1 MRSLTLVRKNLFRKK
16 LRFSLLFTSILI
28 AFFLYGMLI
37 SIKDVSSSGGDSVR
51 ADRLITINK
60 VNFTQPLPVSY
71 SSQIGAMDGVKVAT
85 HASWFGGYYREPR
98 NFLVTFAVDPAT
110 YLQVY
115 DEVIIT
121 PAARKQFL
129 ADRTALLVGKD
140 VATEYGWKVGQKIPI
155 FSNIFS
161 QKKGGSSWDFTVA
174 GIWTSNKKNFPAN
187 TVLINYDYFNE
198 TRSFST
204 DKINQVIFIT
214 KDPVLNAKIKA
225 AIDTRYVN
233 SVSATDTITEEQ
245 FAAAFLAQVG
255 NISFIITL
263 VVGVSFLTILI
274 IVGNTMVMAVRERTR
289 EIGIMK
295 TLGFSGRRIMA
306 MVLGESMFIALIG
319 GISGLLLANL
329 AITIL
334 AASGILSG
342 LSMNGIVWITGL
354 LWMILLG
361 LLTAAVPAYNAIKL
375 NIVTALGRN

>member
-16 LRFSLLFTSILI
+16 LRFGLLFTSILI

-37 SIKDVSSSGGDSVR
+37 SVKDVANSGGDSAR
-51 ADRLITINK
+51 ADRLVSINK
-60 VNFTQPLPVSY
+60 VNFTQPLPIAY
-71 SSQIGAMDGVKVAT
+71 AAQIGAMDGIKVAT
-85 HASWFGGYYREPR
+85 HASWFGGYFKEAR
-98 NFLVTFAVDPAT
+98 NFLVVFAVDPAS

-121 PAARKQFL
+121 PSARKQFL
-129 ADRTALLVGKD
+129 SDRSAILVGKEI
-140 VATEYGWKVGQKIPI
+140 ATKYGWKAGQKIPI
-155 FSNIFS
+155 FSNIYS

-187 TVLINYDYFNE
+187 TIVINYDYFNE
-198 TRSFST
+198 TRTFGT
-204 DKINQVIFIT
+204 DKVNQVIFLT
-214 KDPVLNAKIKA
+214 KDPTLNSKIKT
-225 AIDTRYVN
+225 AIDKRYVN
-233 SVSATDTITEEQ
+233 SAYATDTITEEQ

-306 MVLGESMFIALIG
+306 MVLGESMFIAFIG
-319 GISGLLLANL
+319 GIAGLLLANL
-329 AITIL
+329 AISIL
-334 AASGILSG
+334 AASGMLSG
-342 LSMNGIVWITGL
+342 ISMNGIVWATGL

-361 LLTAAVPAYNAIKL
+361 LLTAAVPAYNAIRL